1 MPMLIV
7 VLTLLLALPATVL
20 GARTVRIWD
29 PINDPDYLRD
39 TVHQG
44 VVAFLRIGLLLL
56 MLCFGAVAVAAGIVA
71 HRDGAA
77 LTPGVWASAALTWV
91 MAVSFVVSW
100 RRRRHLRGTVP
111 QSRP

>member
-1 MPMLIV
+1 MPMLIA
-7 VLTLLLALPATVL
+7 VLTLIVGVPGIVL

-56 MLCFGAVAVAAGIVA
+56 LLCFGAVAVIAGFIA
-71 HRDGAA
+71 HSDDTGLAPGA
-77 LTPGVWASAALTWV
+77 WACAVLTWT
-91 MAVSFVVSW
+91 MAASFIVSW
-100 RRRRHLRGTVP
+100 RRRRHLRSAIP